1 MTQQP
6 STRRVPSSRALPLA
20 QVPEGCPFCR
30 EAAIAAGLLAETTHF
45 LVVCDRAPLAPGHL
59 LLIPRA
65 HLACYG
71 ALPRQWDEEF
81 HALKARVATFLAA
94 TYGPPVFFEHGLVA
108 QAVPHA
114 HLHAVPLADTD
125 ALRAWLAA
133 WPARGRPRAA
143 RRVRGLAGLRRWYA
157 ERGPYLYYE
166 AEGQAHVLSP
176 DGAPE
181 GALRTAVA
189 AALAPTRPT
198 PEAVE
203 ALTREVR
210 ARWRQHEAAQGRTTT
225 RVVSCFLAYQGRL
238 CLLQRS
244 AAVGSGRGKWHIV
257 SGYLPDGKD
266 PLHHAF
272 DEVAEETGLTR
283 DHITL
288 CRRVG
293 PLFFPDRDGERTWE
307 VHAFLFAVAT
317 PALTLNWEHDRY
329 AWVAP
334 DALAEYD
341 CFPWLRALYE
351 AVVAGGDVAP
361 NANSRP

>member
-1 MTQQP
+1 M
-6 STRRVPSSRALPLA
+6 
-20 QVPEGCPFCR
+20 
-30 EAAIAAGLLAETTHF
+30 
-45 LVVCDRAPLAPGHL
+45 
-59 LLIPRA
+59 
-65 HLACYG
+65 
-71 ALPRQWDEEF
+71 
-81 HALKARVATFLAA
+81 
-94 TYGPPVFFEHGLVA
+94 
-108 QAVPHA
+108 
-114 HLHAVPLADTD
+114 
-125 ALRAWLAA
+125 
-133 WPARGRPRAA
+133 
-143 RRVRGLAGLRRWYA
+143 
-157 ERGPYLYYE
+157 
-166 AEGQAHVLSP
+166 
-176 DGAPE
+176 
-181 GALRTAVA
+181 
-189 AALAPTRPT
+189 
-198 PEAVE
+198 
-203 ALTREVR
+203 
-210 ARWRQHEAAQGRTTT
+210 
-225 RVVSCFLAYQGRL
+225 VSCFLAYQGRL